1 MQQYRFVL
9 VAVDFSAHSMTVGQ
23 RAAQLARGQGARL
36 GFIHVVEHIP
46 MDFPNDIVIPEQLDG
61 VEFLVEHATGRLQE
75 LAQKLGF
82 PDAPRWIEV
91 GSPKREITRVAEE
104 QNIDLIV
111 VGSHGRHGLGALLG
125 ATANGVIHY
134 AHCDVLA
141 VRIKE

>member
-1 MQQYRFVL
+1 M
-9 VAVDFSAHSMTVGQ
+9 
-23 RAAQLARGQGARL
+23 
-36 GFIHVVEHIP
+36 
-46 MDFPNDIVIPEQLDG
+46 DG
-61 VEFLVEHATGRLQE
+61 VEFLVDHATGRLQE

-104 QNIDLIV
+104 QNVDLIV

-125 ATANGVIHY
+125 ATADGVVHY